1 MVSFKSITD
10 KYNTPD
16 KHEVTGTTSLKFKED
31 VFNFFY
37 PKSKD
42 QTVVEFGSFR
52 GHFTQVFSDMFK
64 QVYAVD
70 HVTNHYYDEN
80 TKDLTNVTKY
90 IHDLYKQSISKLN
103 LRDIDVVVIDAV
115 HSYSAVRQDTV
126 SSYNILKPNG
136 YIIYDDYGA
145 YTEIQHAVDTMA
157 KENIIMPIKLVGE
170 PKGYSY
176 KEGHEL
182 GASEGV
188 IAQLV
193 NSDYLLRQ

>member
-1 MVSFKSITD
+1 MKFNQIVS

-52 GHFTQVFSDMFK
+52 GHFTQLFSDMFNK
-64 QVYAVD
+64 VYAVD
-70 HVTNHYYDEN
+70 HVSNHFYDEN

-90 IHDLYKQSISKLN
+90 IHDLYKEKISKLN
-103 LRDIDVVVIDAV
+103 LRDIDVIVIDAV
-115 HSYSAVRQDTV
+115 HSYPAVRKDTV
-126 SSYNILKPNG
+126 SCQKILKPNG

-145 YTEIQHAVDTMA
+145 YTEVKHAVNTMVVD
-157 KENIIMPIKLVGE
+157 NIIKIVKEVGE
-170 PKGYSY
+170 SEGYSY
-176 KEGHEL
+176 KEGHQL
-182 GASEGV
+182 NASEGV

-193 NSDYLLRQ
+193 